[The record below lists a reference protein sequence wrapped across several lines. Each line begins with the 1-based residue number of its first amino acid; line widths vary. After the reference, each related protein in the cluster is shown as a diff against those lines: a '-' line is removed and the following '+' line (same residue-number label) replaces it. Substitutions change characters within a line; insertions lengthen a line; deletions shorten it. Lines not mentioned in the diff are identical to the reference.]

1 MRLEPLYSVVFHT
14 PESWEAGDRLFLL
27 AEGRAEGALA
37 GRFRAANYP
46 RRRADG
52 ALLPD
57 FRGAI
62 ETDAGAVVLFA
73 LQGVLRAGAG
83 MRRLVGSVTHET
95 GDAGLARLNDT
106 VCPVTGEVRERP
118 GGGFEVALEVAELVV

>member
-1 MRLEPLYSVVFHT
+1 MRLEPLYSVLFHT
-14 PESWEAGDRLFLL
+14 PESWQAGDRLFLL
-27 AEGRAEGALA
+27 AEGRVQGALV

-52 ALLPD
+52 TLLPD
-57 FRGAI
+57 FRGVI
-62 ETDAGAVVLFA
+62 ETESGAVVLFA
-73 LQGVLRAGAG
+73 MQGVLRAGEG

-95 GDAGLARLNDT
+95 EDAGLARLNDT
-106 VCPVTGEVRERP
+106 VCPVAGEVRERA